1 MGNGREGNRLETAG
15 KRPQVITKG
24 GTFARGAAGLPGWV
38 VVGWGEVDG
47 GGVGVWD
54 QNWPYVITI
63 GYL

>member
-1 MGNGREGNRLETAG
+1 MNVKQLMTATVGKSPARSWGEGGEERGMGGE
-15 KRPQVITKG
+15 
-24 GTFARGAAGLPGWV
+24 GWV